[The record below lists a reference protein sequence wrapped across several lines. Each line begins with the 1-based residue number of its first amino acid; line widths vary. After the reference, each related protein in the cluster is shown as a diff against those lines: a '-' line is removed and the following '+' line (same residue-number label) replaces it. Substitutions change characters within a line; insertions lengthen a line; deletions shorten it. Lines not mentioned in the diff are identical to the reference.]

1 LGENRKTYVLDIDGT
16 ICSQDGSN
24 YESATPN
31 DEVIRVANS
40 LYEQG
45 NEIIYF
51 TARGSTTGI
60 DWREITEGQ
69 LNKWG
74 AKYHKL
80 QLGKPFG
87 DFYIDDKGMSIS
99 DFLTKGH

>member
-1 LGENRKTYVLDIDGT
+1 MTIERKTYVLDIDGT

-24 YESATPN
+24 YESARPHI
-31 DEVIRVANS
+31 EVINMANS
-40 LYEQG
+40 LYEKG
-45 NEIIYF
+45 HEIVYF

-60 DWREITEGQ
+60 DWTELTEMQ
-69 LNKWG
+69 LSQWG

-87 DFYIDDKGMSIS
+87 DFYVDDKGMSIT
-99 DFLTKGH
+99 DFIKKGI